1 MSTHHPTFGR
11 SSGIGNVFKSI
22 SKSLKSTSSKN
33 VPILINPTVIGGGS
47 DQQKLFNQLQNG
59 PLPRRASAA
68 SKVTESLRTYAISSI
83 PEIWYLARDMCD
95 SRIQSYIRRVALELL
110 IECIKQ
116 DDTASVSIRLMY
128 FKDIASFCQLSE
140 NKVDPDLDLFLK
152 ALRVLTN
159 DGRDIHDFCIYDK
172 EKNLNRF
179 IEQSLF
185 VLGKSAKYYTDRDD
199 EETLSDNNAFQNLL
213 EIIRLTENCLK
224 FSFSYIDETTISS
237 VIFQIVSIA
246 SRTSNAQIIIACLEL
261 LRSVV
266 VFGSIPMKC
275 YGDTI
280 EFLCSIYG
288 LSNELTNLTWD
299 LINNLCIEQKLQIAI
314 STLCDIALN
323 NDVQHYKSMDTIN
336 YSNILSSVRSN
347 VTINSHASTKEL
359 SRSLVSCMGSIQ
371 ILERIIVI
379 CCLENRSMIDGSYI
393 LIFKAAQKTISYNI
407 PIINTAYLRSFDRLF
422 SSQLD
427 EEFNMRIPFDKLLP
441 FQLWYSNTF
450 SLYDVLASLRLNSE
464 QDINYLKS
472 ICTSLQ
478 ELYESHELHSPKDK
492 LVNFFMDHYQYLS
505 ASNIKFILN
514 YYSEEKLCSLLN
526 PLWKENCVKLL
537 DYFYYPM
544 LIKTTSSSTKLSG
557 DHTDS
562 EQIAN
567 IRLETLRVI
576 KEGHDISMS
585 IFDENII
592 NYEIIFDLFKRSVVE
607 QNERITKYLA
617 DNFLT
622 DIALR
627 SLLSFF
633 NELSKVFMPGFQVKN
648 NSERRRSL
656 VSMSSLGS
664 TSQVSGIYEQ
674 YNQFSSSFLQTVTES
689 IVRVFLISSTEDGAK
704 AQEVFRL
711 LIIICQ
717 YALAV
722 EDADLLLILC
732 RCLVRLR
739 VTGERFIFFSKPID
753 MDGLATTFG
762 RNTQDADFNKDE
774 KFQWTYPETLDYLPE
789 KFFNQPSKGLKLF
802 NPNGIKMIFADDE
815 YSIDISQWF
824 SIVLEIMSKFINWE
838 VYSYIWAHFCSQLAN
853 MMLFLNNAEEIV
865 KLKTIVCDQLMLNL
879 PKTLSVPENLTKAN
893 LQVAFVR
900 TLSALLGYHDLFSKY
915 DEDQI
920 IKALLFGLS
929 SWEKT
934 AIPCINI
941 LTICCYAIPLSI
953 KKSLPAILSKLQTR
967 VTSAFASSHTLEF
980 LMSLIHL
987 PTLTSSFTVDEYK
1000 RVFAIA
1006 FKYIEYSND
1015 IKERKTTDEFQEEEV
1030 LQTHGIDAEVEQT
1043 PTTQA
1048 TKITPILSEYLSTL
1062 SYNVISSWFLKMDL
1076 SERKQ
1081 VSSFLIKNLILL
1093 SNDGKVLNDQ
1103 TLAYLELIARFTYSD
1118 LPLKIINPCK
1128 ANEILLKKLQNTGHE
1143 NYMSTNR
1150 WILGCSIISI
1160 DTNMIT
1166 GESLFT
1172 FRRPTGV
1179 SIFRVELD
1187 PSMIPEW
1194 ISLTK
1199 SNFSSGTNLKPVF
1212 NSNHMLLQIFSSM
1225 DTENKFKP
1233 LPLIEEPV
1241 TLRAISAFDR
1251 IPVVEYHKVGLI
1263 YIGPNQSEETEILSN
1278 KVGSHDYQHLLDNV
1292 GGLIKLKDCKDV
1304 YLGGLDNE
1312 NNMDG
1317 EYAIFWNN
1325 QTTQLIFH
1333 TATMMPQNEN
1343 DKYFDFK
1350 KRHIGNNYV
1359 NIFFDESGLPFNFN
1373 VIKSQFNFLNIV
1385 ISSHTP
1391 SSSLVAVRGGLSN
1404 VESNS
1409 STPQVQEG
1417 TGNSYIG
1424 SNYQKYF
1431 KVKTYRR
1438 SGVPGVF
1445 ATCHFKIISEDQLPI
1460 FIRNLALTA
1469 DLFASVWHSSVTG
1482 SYTSNWAHRAR
1493 QINILREKTIQNH
1506 QNLREEQDKNVTTN
1520 ANSTAN
1526 MNTTQAFLQQLQFDS
1541 QTSSNPRD
1549 YTNESGDKYEY
1560 LSQNDNELFSA
1571 LEFNSYT

>member
-1 MSTHHPTFGR
+1 MSTHHPSFGR
-11 SSGIGNVFKSI
+11 SSGLGNVFKSI
-22 SKSLKSTSSKN
+22 SKSLKSTSNKN
-33 VPILINPTVIGGGS
+33 VAILINPTIIGGGS
-47 DQQKLFNQLQNG
+47 DQQKLLSQLQNG

-95 SRIQSYIRRVALELL
+95 SRIQSYIRRSALELL

-116 DDTASVSIRLMY
+116 DDMASISIRLMY

-140 NKVDPDLDLFLK
+140 NKIDPDLDLFLK
-152 ALRVLTN
+152 SLRVLTN
-159 DGRDIHDFCIYDK
+159 DGRDIHDFCVYDK
-172 EKNLNRF
+172 EKNLNHF
-179 IEQSLF
+179 IEQCLF

-199 EETLSDNNAFQNLL
+199 EETLSDNSAFQNLL
-213 EIIRLTENCLK
+213 EIIRLTKNCLK
-224 FSFSYIDETTISS
+224 FSFGYIDEAAVTSI
-237 VIFQIVSIA
+237 IFQIISIA
-246 SRTSNAQIIIACLEL
+246 SRTSNPQIIIECLEL
-261 LRSVV
+261 LQSVA
-266 VFGSIPMKC
+266 VFGSIPSKC
-275 YGDTI
+275 YRDII
-280 EFLCSIYG
+280 EFLSSIYG
-288 LSNELTNLTWD
+288 LNDDYTKLSWD
-299 LINNLCIEQKLQIAI
+299 LINNLCMEQNLQIVI
-314 STLCDIALN
+314 SNLCDIALN
-323 NDVQHYKSMDTIN
+323 NEVQHYKSMESIN

-347 VTINSHASTKEL
+347 VTINSLNSTKDL
-359 SRSLVSCMGSIQ
+359 SRSLVACLGSIQ
-371 ILERIIVI
+371 LLERIIVI
-379 CCLENRSMIDGSYI
+379 SCLENRSMIDGSFV
-393 LIFKAAQKTISYNI
+393 LMFKTAQKAISYNI

-422 SSQLD
+422 SSQLG
-427 EEFNMRIPFDKLLP
+427 EEFETRILFDKLLP

-450 SLYDVLASLRLNSE
+450 SLYDVLSCFKLNSE
-464 QDINYLKS
+464 QDLSYLKS
-472 ICTSLQ
+472 ICSSLQ
-478 ELYESHELHSPKDK
+478 DLYESHELHSPKDK
-492 LVNFFMDHYQYLS
+492 LVNFFLSHHQHLS
-505 ASNIKFILN
+505 ASNIKFVLT
-514 YYSEEKLCSLLN
+514 YYSEEKMCSLLN

-537 DYFYYPM
+537 DYFYYP
-544 LIKTTSSSTKLSG
+544 LIDKTGSTSTKFSSENM
-557 DHTDS
+557 DS
-562 EQIAN
+562 EQILD
-567 IRLETLRVI
+567 IRLETLRVV

-585 IFDENII
+585 VFDESIV
-592 NYEIIFDLFKRSVVE
+592 NYEIIFDIFKKSIIE
-607 QNERITKYLA
+607 QDERITRYLA

-633 NELSKVFMPGFQVKN
+633 NELSKVFMPGFQVKCN
-648 NSERRRSL
+648 LERRRSL

-664 TSQVSGIYEQ
+664 TSQASGAYEK
-674 YNQFSSSFLQTVTES
+674 YSNFSSSFLQTVTES
-689 IVRVFLISSTEDGAK
+689 IIRVFLISSTEDGAK

-711 LIIICQ
+711 VIIICQ

-732 RCLVRLR
+732 KCLVRLR
-739 VTGERFIFFSKPID
+739 VTSERFIFFSKPMD

-762 RNTQDADFNKDE
+762 RNTQDSDFKKE
-774 KFQWTYPETLDYLPE
+774 AVFQWTYPETLDYLPE
-789 KFFNQPSKGLKLF
+789 KYFNQPSKSLKLF
-802 NPNGIKMIFADDE
+802 NPNGIRMIFADDE
-815 YSIDISQWF
+815 YSIDISKWF
-824 SIVLEIMSKFINWE
+824 AIVLEIMSKFINWE

-853 MMLFLNNAEEIV
+853 ITLFFNNSEEII

-879 PKTLSVPENLTKAN
+879 PKSLLHPEHLTKGN

-900 TLSALLGYHDLFSKY
+900 TLSALLGYHDFFSKY
-915 DEDQI
+915 DEDHI

-941 LTICCYAIPLSI
+941 LTVCCYAIPLSI

-980 LMSLIHL
+980 LMSLINL
-987 PTLTSSFTVDEYK
+987 PTLTSSFTIDEYK

-1006 FKYIEYSND
+1006 FKYIEYAND
-1015 IKERKTTDEFQEEEV
+1015 TKERKAAEEIPEDI
-1030 LQTHGIDAEVEQT
+1030 LQTHGIDAEVEQA

-1093 SNDGKVLNDQ
+1093 SNDGRLLSDQ
-1103 TLAYLELIARFTYSD
+1103 TLAYLDLIARFTYSD
-1118 LPLKIINPCK
+1118 VPLKIMNPSRV
-1128 ANEILLKKLQNTGHE
+1128 NEALMKKLQSSGHE
-1143 NYMSTNR
+1143 SYMSTNR

-1172 FRRPTGV
+1172 IRRPTGV
-1179 SIFRVELD
+1179 SLFRVELD
-1187 PSMIPEW
+1187 PSMIPEC
-1194 ISLTK
+1194 ISMTK
-1199 SNFSSGTNLKPVF
+1199 STSSTGLDLKPLF
-1212 NSNHMLLQIFSSM
+1212 NSNHMLLQIYSSL
-1225 DTENKFKP
+1225 DTESKFKP

-1241 TLRAISAFDR
+1241 TLRALSAFDR
-1251 IPVVEYHKVGLI
+1251 IPVIEYHKVGLI
-1263 YIGPNQSEETEILSN
+1263 YIGPNQAEEIEILGN
-1278 KVGSHDYQHLLDNV
+1278 KVGSHDYQHLLDNL
-1292 GGLIKLKDCKDV
+1292 GDLIKLKGCKDI

-1317 EYAIFWNN
+1317 EYAVFWSDK
-1325 QTTQLIFH
+1325 TTQLIFH

-1359 NIFFDESGLPFNFN
+1359 NIFFDDSGLPFNFN

-1391 SSSLVAVRGGLSN
+1391 SSSLIAVKGNLSN

-1417 TGNSYIG
+1417 SGNSYIG
-1424 SNYQKYF
+1424 SNYHKYF
-1431 KVKTYRR
+1431 KIKTYRR

-1460 FIRNLALTA
+1460 FIRNLAISA

-1482 SYTSNWAHRAR
+1482 SYTSNWAYRTR
-1493 QINILREKTIQNH
+1493 QIISLREKTIQNH
-1506 QNLREEQDKNVTTN
+1506 QDLRNEQDKNVTMN

-1541 QTSSNPRD
+1541 STSSNTRD
-1549 YTNESGDKYEY
+1549 YKNETGDTYEY
-1560 LSQNDNELFSA
+1560 LSHNDNELFSA
-1571 LEFNSYT
+1571 FEFNSYT